1 MRGIELRTMGPSGD
15 CGVLR
20 VAGEVDVDSASALRE
35 RTLDLVAAGAV
46 HIVIDLGGVTFIDS
60 SGLGVLVG
68 CLKRLRERDGSLTL
82 VIDADRVLRVFE
94 ITGLTKV
101 FLRIL
106 RLRRR
111 SPVTGTGGRRS
122 RPNPGVSRPGADST
136 AWRRAGRTA
145 RIGRA
150 RARAESRY

>member
-1 MRGIELRTMGPSGD
+1 MGPSGD

-20 VAGEVDVDSASALRE
+20 VAGEVDVYSASALRE

-68 CLKRLRERDGSLTL
+68 CLKRLREHDGSLTL

-101 FLRIL
+101 FPPHPSVAEAI
-106 RLRRR
+106 
-111 SPVTGTGGRRS
+111 TDH
-122 RPNPGVSRPGADST
+122 AH
-136 AWRRAGRTA
+136 WRETVE
-145 RIGRA
+145 
-150 RARAESRY
+150 AESGSVQAWCRQHGLA